1 MKNIND
7 LRKDIELIDEEILRL
22 LSKRLEKSKMI
33 AKAKQKNGIPFEDN
47 NREIELEKL
56 WIEKA
61 KEFGIGQTHVHQ
73 ILIDILNLSKK
84 EQKKLFINS
93 KN

>member
-1 MKNIND
+1 MKTVYD
-7 LRKDIELIDEEILRL
+7 LRKDIELIDEEIIKL
-22 LSKRLEKSKMI
+22 LSKRLEISKMI
-33 AKAKQKNGIPFEDN
+33 AKKKQKNGMPFVDN

-56 WIEKA
+56 WYNKA
-61 KEFGIGQTHVHQ
+61 KELGIGEAHIHK
-73 ILIDILNLSKK
+73 ILLDILKLSKK